1 MATKAATSLDKT
13 TPRGGS
19 VPVSSDPPE
28 LSVLVVQFEALEHD
42 EAIRRELKSKGF
54 AVKHQAM
61 VTLSPID
68 AREFLAEVCNPQS
81 ERYRSASS
89 ANPATSDTEL
99 NSQAADVPHSMPSV
113 GGESPERAIEALSR

>member
-1 MATKAATSLDKT
+1 MAKAGVSADKA

-19 VPVSSDPPE
+19 VPASSDPPE

-61 VTLSPID
+61 VTLSPAD
-68 AREFLAEVCNPQS
+68 AREFVLEVCNSQN
-81 ERYRSASS
+81 ERYRSADAESS
-89 ANPATSDTEL
+89 ATNETESSSHASDA
-99 NSQAADVPHSMPSV
+99 SPSTPS
-113 GGESPERAIEALSR
+113 GDSEAPEHAIEALSR